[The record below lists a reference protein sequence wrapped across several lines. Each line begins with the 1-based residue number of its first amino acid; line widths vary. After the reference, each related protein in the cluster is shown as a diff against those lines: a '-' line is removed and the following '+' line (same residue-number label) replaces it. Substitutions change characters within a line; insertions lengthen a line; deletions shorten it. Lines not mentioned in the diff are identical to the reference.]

1 MLIAVAYDI
10 PDDRRRTKL
19 AEHLKNF
26 GKRVQ
31 LSVFECLLEEKQA
44 ERMKAGIVRLVEAEE
59 DTVRIYR
66 LCVTCEER
74 VEILGRGERSE
85 DPEVY
90 IV

>member
-19 AEHLKNF
+19 AEHLENF
-26 GKRVQ
+26 GQRVQ

-44 ERMKAGIVRLVEAEE
+44 ERMKAGIGRLVDEEE

-66 LCVTCEER
+66 LCVSCEER
-74 VEILGRGERSE
+74 VEIVGRGVRSE